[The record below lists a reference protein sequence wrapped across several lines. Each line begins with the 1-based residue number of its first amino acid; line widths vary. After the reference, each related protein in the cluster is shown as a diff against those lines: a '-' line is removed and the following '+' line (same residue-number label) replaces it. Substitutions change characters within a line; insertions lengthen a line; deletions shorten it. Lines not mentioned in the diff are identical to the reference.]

1 MRKSVAS
8 DAVCPPVNP
17 PIKRVFITGG
27 THGNETNGVVLARH
41 LLKSPSVAQR
51 PSFTTTVVHTNTE
64 AIKRNLRYVEE
75 DLNRCFSLTG
85 LCACG
90 PSLEARRAVELDAL
104 FGPKGSASPAADF
117 LLDLHN
123 TTSSSGVALLM
134 APNDALS
141 HAVAAHLQALDP
153 SVRIVEWT
161 RGVAD
166 YPMLP
171 SVARSGMTFEVGPV
185 AWGVID
191 GALYA
196 QSLRL
201 VKAALDYGHAHNLAL
216 EAGGPDGWETRA
228 VGVFRNVA
236 TVDYPRDGDGD
247 VSAMVHPALQGA
259 DFSPLAPG
267 APAFLSVDGET
278 ALPFVAPEKAAKEAA
293 AAGGVLY
300 PFFVNEA
307 AYYEKGCAF
316 MLGVYEEVTVRVA
329 KTG

>member
-1 MRKSVAS
+1 
-8 DAVCPPVNP
+8 
-17 PIKRVFITGG
+17 
-27 THGNETNGVVLARH
+27 
-41 LLKSPSVAQR
+41 
-51 PSFTTTVVHTNTE
+51 
-64 AIKRNLRYVEE
+64 
-75 DLNRCFSLTG
+75 
-85 LCACG
+85 
-90 PSLEARRAVELDAL
+90 
-104 FGPKGSASPAADF
+104 
-117 LLDLHN
+117 
-123 TTSSSGVALLM
+123 M

-196 QSLRL
+196 PLRL
-201 VKAALDYGHAHNLAL
+201 VKAALDYVHAHNLAL
-216 EAGGPDGWETRA
+216 EAGGPDGWATRA

-293 AAGGVLY
+293 ATGGVLY

-307 AYYEKGCAF
+307 AYYERERAF

>member
-1 MRKSVAS
+1 M
-8 DAVCPPVNP
+8 
-17 PIKRVFITGG
+17 
-27 THGNETNGVVLARH
+27 LARH

-201 VKAALDYGHAHNLAL
+201 VKAALDYVHAHNLAL
-216 EAGGPDGWETRA
+216 EAGGPTAGRRAPSACSATSRRSTTRA
-228 VGVFRNVA
+228 TA
-236 TVDYPRDGDGD
+236 TAT
-247 VSAMVHPALQGA
+247 SARWCTRRCRAPT
-259 DFSPLAPG
+259 SPLAPG

-293 AAGGVLY
+293 ATGGVLY

>member
-201 VKAALDYGHAHNLAL
+201 VKAALDYVHAHNLAL
-216 EAGGPDGWETRA
+216 EAGGPDGWETARL
-228 VGVFRNVA
+228 RSMS
-236 TVDYPRDGDGD
+236 RQ
-247 VSAMVHPALQGA
+247 L
-259 DFSPLAPG
+259 
-267 APAFLSVDGET
+267 
-278 ALPFVAPEKAAKEAA
+278 
-293 AAGGVLY
+293 
-300 PFFVNEA
+300 
-307 AYYEKGCAF
+307 GCAVWPPF
-316 MLGVYEEVTVRVA
+316 
-329 KTG
+329 

>member
-1 MRKSVAS
+1 MRKSVPT

-201 VKAALDYGHAHNLAL
+201 VKAALDYVHAHNLAL
-216 EAGGPDGWETRA
+216 EAGGPDGWEERT
-228 VGVFRNVA
+228 VGVYRNVA
-236 TVDYPRDGDGD
+236 TVDYPRDDDGD
-247 VSAMVHPALQGA
+247 LSAMVHPALQGA

-293 AAGGVLY
+293 ATGGVLY